1 MTHLLLTNDY
11 PPKVGGIQS
20 YLWELWRRLPQDE
33 FAVFTSPHTNAADFD
48 AAQAHRVVRH
58 NRFWLAPTPA
68 VAAAVRKEIVSV
80 GASLVVIDPA
90 FPLAALGPKLGVPSA
105 VVIHGAEVSVPA
117 RLPAART
124 VLRQAI
130 RKSAL
135 VISASGFAEA
145 EARRIVPS
153 GFPPTVYVPPG
164 VDTERFVPLGANER
178 EAARRRLGFDPRA
191 PLIVGVS
198 RLVPRKGFDTLIKA
212 AAQLRHRHPNL
223 QVVIAGTGRDEAR
236 LRSVIG
242 RTGSPARLLG
252 FVDDADLPDLYGC
265 ADAFAMLCRSRWAGL
280 EQEGFGIVFVEAAAA
295 GCPQIAGE
303 SGGSAEAVGHGS
315 TGLVVGDP
323 SNVDDV
329 ATAIDGLLVDES
341 RRESMRVESRRHAIK
356 HFSYD
361 MLSRRLHDALA
372 QHGGLAPRG
381 NR

>member
-33 FAVFTSPHTNAADFD
+33 FTVFTSPHTDAAAFD
-48 AAQAHRVVRH
+48 RAQAHRIVRH
-58 NRFWLAPTPA
+58 SRFWLPPSPA
-68 VAAAVRKEIVSV
+68 VAKAARREIDTA
-80 GASLVVIDPA
+80 GASLAVIDPA
-90 FPLAALGPKLGVPSA
+90 FPLAAISNNLGVPSA

-117 RLPAART
+117 RLPAARA
-124 VLRQAI
+124 VLKQAI
-130 RKSAL
+130 RRSAL

-145 EARRIVPS
+145 EARRIVPTA
-153 GFPPTVYVPPG
+153 FPPTVYVPPG
-164 VDTERFVPLGANER
+164 VDTERFVPLGVEER
-178 EAARRRLGFDPRA
+178 EAARRRLGFDPHA
-191 PLIVGVS
+191 PLVVGVS
-198 RLVPRKGFDTLIKA
+198 RLVPRKGFDTLIRA
-212 AAQLRHRHPNL
+212 ASQLSHRHPDL

-252 FVDDADLPDLYGC
+252 FVDDADLPALYGC
-265 ADAFAMLCRSRWAGL
+265 ADAFVMLCRSRWAGL

-303 SGGSAEAVGHGS
+303 SGGSAEAVDHGS
-315 TGLVVGDP
+315 TGLVIGDP

-329 ATAIDGLLVDES
+329 AAAIDGVLTDDS
-341 RRESMRVESRRHAIK
+341 HRESMRIESRRHAVK

-361 MLSRRLHDALA
+361 MLAHRLHDALA
-372 QHGGLAPRG
+372 EHGGLAARG
-381 NR
+381 GR